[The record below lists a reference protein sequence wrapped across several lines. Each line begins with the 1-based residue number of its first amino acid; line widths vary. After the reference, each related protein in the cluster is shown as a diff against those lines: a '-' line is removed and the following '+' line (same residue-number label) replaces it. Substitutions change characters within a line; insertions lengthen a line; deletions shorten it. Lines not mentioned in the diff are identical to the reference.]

1 VPNDQVVVIQK
12 GKKDGEPCVI
22 TVNCPDKTELG
33 YDLCIIILVFRFCT
47 TKRDV
52 STDGKWCYVM
62 FWVVSDPGLS
72 NGTFTHKTE
81 INDTCQRLY
90 LVLGE
95 SCISCELQSIG
106 PEFESLQQR
115 TCALS
120 PSIAEELFM

>member
-72 NGTFTHKTE
+72 NVSWK
-81 INDTCQRLY
+81 ILKDRLLSICPSRCVSFY
-90 LVLGE
+90 LN
-95 SCISCELQSIG
+95 
-106 PEFESLQQR
+106 QQPTR
-115 TCALS
+115 
-120 PSIAEELFM
+120 SIAPSVYLLKFCCLDRKGLLHGKH